1 MKERCRTCNA
11 EIIRFP
17 LWKGEGESRKF
28 LWGNLFKMSLDSI
41 VLLLL
46 LVGLIMAY
54 KSDTKKCFEIVE
66 NPVGYCRNSGAC
78 SIVAQEDLR
87 YIQTKLYE
95 PDTFNISIKP
105 NK

>member
-1 MKERCRTCNA
+1 
-11 EIIRFP
+11 
-17 LWKGEGESRKF
+17 
-28 LWGNLFKMSLDSI
+28 
-41 VLLLL
+41 
-46 LVGLIMAY
+46 MAY

>member
-46 LVGLIMAY
+46 IVGLIMAY

-78 SIVAQEDLR
+78 SIVSQKDLR
-87 YIQTKLYE
+87 YIQTELNKQAL
-95 PDTFNISIKP
+95 FNISIEP
-105 NK
+105 DR